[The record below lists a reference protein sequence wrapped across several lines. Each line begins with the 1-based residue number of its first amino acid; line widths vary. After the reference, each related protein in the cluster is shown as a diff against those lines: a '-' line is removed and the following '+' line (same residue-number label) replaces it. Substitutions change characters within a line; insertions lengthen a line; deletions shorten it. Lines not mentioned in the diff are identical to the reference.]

1 MQRVARVLQHAED
14 IGGSFV
20 CVRDERRLPRHTRT
34 RGDTCQELVL
44 DQRRLAR
51 HGRRVLATHGFS
63 FETLFES
70 CATLSLIIHD
80 ATPPA

>member
-1 MQRVARVLQHAED
+1 MQRVARLLQQAED
-14 IGGSFV
+14 IRDMFV
-20 CVRDERRLPRHTRT
+20 CVRDERRLPRHART
-34 RGDTCQELVL
+34 RRDTREELVL

-51 HGRRVLATHGFS
+51 HGGRVLATHGFS